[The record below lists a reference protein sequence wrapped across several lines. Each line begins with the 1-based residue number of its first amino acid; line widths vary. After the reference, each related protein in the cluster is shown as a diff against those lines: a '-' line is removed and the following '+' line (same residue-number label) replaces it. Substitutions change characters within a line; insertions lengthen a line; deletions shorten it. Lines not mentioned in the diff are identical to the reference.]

1 MRRLR
6 ARDATDSP
14 ALRTQ
19 RRKWKAQAP
28 LAAAGRIDAFEL
40 AQERG
45 SLHQAVGSTCT
56 ALAVAPCGLQHRL
69 RYVTQRRRRCVK
81 LDAMAA
87 SCVRHAS
94 SSRCAQLKASLA
106 T

>member
-14 ALRTQ
+14 APRTQ

-28 LAAAGRIDAFEL
+28 LGAVGRIDAFEL

-45 SLHQAVGSTCT
+45 PLHQAVWSTCA
-56 ALAVAPCGLQHRL
+56 ALVVVPYDLLPPGQAVRSAARPAHEL
-69 RYVTQRRRRCVK
+69 REELGEGVEAVQREH
-81 LDAMAA
+81 
-87 SCVRHAS
+87 VRDVLV
-94 SSRCAQLKASLA
+94 R
-106 T
+106 TDD